1 VVHQNCTVTEAI
13 RGGAALPA
21 GVIGSGVQAANR
33 RAWSGK
39 FEGDATGAR
48 SSELK
53 FLRITPECYGR
64 LPCSLTDAT
73 AEAASCIQSSG
84 APPPQQLD
92 ASFGASRP

>member
-1 VVHQNCTVTEAI
+1 MVHQNCTFTEAI
-13 RGGAALPA
+13 CGGVALPA
-21 GVIGSGVQAANR
+21 GVIGSGVQSANG
-33 RAWSGK
+33 RARSGK
-39 FEGDATGAR
+39 FEGDATGGKILR
-48 SSELK
+48 
-53 FLRITPECYGR
+53 FLRMAPECYGR